1 MISSR
6 AITLH
11 LTSAKLLAKFNF
23 IQADN
28 QNKQFLDKFIF
39 NKQINNK
46 FHKLM
51 HYVIMT
57 NYLHKIKSR

>member
-46 FHKLM
+46 F
-51 HYVIMT
+51 T
-57 NYLHKIKSR
+57 N